1 MLRAYKYLGHPV
13 VLLFFYLLV
22 AGILLYVIDYYP
34 KNDIESLL
42 IKAIPWALMANMALI
57 LIGIVLCRTEIAE
70 FFSRLFYIKIP
81 PNPPLL
87 RGDKELEHSFTP
99 PLENE
104 DKELEHSFSPHLE
117 KGGKGLEHHLTPPL
131 ENGDKELEHHFT
143 HPLEKGGQELEH
155 HFTPPLV
162 KGGKGGFSS
171 FVGQT
176 LKKINYRGV
185 LLVLVILFAFVM
197 ASFVAPRTHRIYFD
211 EDIYAN
217 IGQNIAL
224 SGQAAICNYGEFVHS
239 EYQPNWLSYNKEPN
253 GWPFLISL
261 VFQIFGTS
269 ELYVYILNNLMLAAG
284 VGIAFAITWAMTGAF
299 FPSIMAALI
308 LALIPHNLIW
318 ANTMAAEPAAAF
330 FTLACVLCLM
340 IFLKTNEWRH
350 LYLLAVI
357 LPFASQMRPESLLL
371 IPLAFLAIMLIRP
384 EKLLTRQLWGAGM
397 ITAVFLLPQM
407 LHLYAESGHSWGAG
421 DAKFSLDYFGS
432 NIAVNG
438 LYYLN
443 NKAFPALLTIFA
455 VLGLIF
461 GKHSGKW
468 RIILFFW
475 FLVFWGI
482 FLFFYAGSYQYGADV
497 RFAVVSFA
505 PLAILA
511 ALGMDW
517 IKNKLQPLL
526 TGTNATIILVTILLL
541 AWIKFLP
548 LVRLVGQ
555 EAWAARADH
564 AFTQESV
571 KKLPDRSIVVS
582 HIPTMLLL
590 WGQSAVSV
598 HGVLNDEGLIPH
610 LAGKFDGGV
619 YFHHNYWCE
628 TSSDANND
636 ACREIRQKYDLEE
649 FVSDDSTGRLFGL
662 YRIRIKEAGKK

>member
-13 VLLFFYLLV
+13 VLLFLYLLV
-22 AGILLYVIDYYP
+22 AGILLYTIDYYP
-34 KNDIESLL
+34 KNDIERLL
-42 IKAIPWALMANMALI
+42 IKAVPWALMANMALI
-57 LIGIVLCRTEIAE
+57 LIGIILCRTEIAE
-70 FFSRLFYIKIP
+70 FFGRLFYIKIP

-99 PLENE
+99 PLLKGGEELEHNFAHPLENE
-104 DKELEHSFSPHLE
+104 DKELEHSFTPPLLKGGEELE
-117 KGGKGLEHHLTPPL
+117 HHFAHPLENGGKGLEHNLI
-131 ENGDKELEHHFT
+131 
-143 HPLEKGGQELEH
+143 
-155 HFTPPLV
+155 PPLV

-171 FVGQT
+171 FVGPT
-176 LKKINYRGV
+176 LKKINYQGV

-197 ASFVAPRTHRIYFD
+197 ASVVAPRTHRIFFD

-224 SGQAAICNYGEFVHS
+224 SGQAAICNYGEFVHG

-261 VFQIFGTS
+261 VFQIFGTG
-269 ELYVYILNNLMLAAG
+269 ELYAFILNNLMLAAG
-284 VGIAFAITWAMTGAF
+284 VGLAFAITWAMTGAF

-308 LALIPHNLIW
+308 LALIPHHLIW

-340 IFLKTNEWRH
+340 IYLKTNEWRH

-407 LHLYAESGHSWGAG
+407 LHFYAESGHSWGAG
-421 DAKFSLDYFGS
+421 DAKFSLDYFGN

-443 NKAFPALLTIFA
+443 NKAFPALVTIFA
-455 VLGLIF
+455 VLGLF
-461 GKHSGKW
+461 FATYCGKW

-497 RFAVVSFA
+497 RFAVLSFA

-526 TGTNATIILVTILLL
+526 TGTNVTIILVTIP
-541 AWIKFLP
+541 FSP
-548 LVRLVGQ
+548 G
-555 EAWAARADH
+555 
-564 AFTQESV
+564 
-571 KKLPDRSIVVS
+571 
-582 HIPTMLLL
+582 
-590 WGQSAVSV
+590 
-598 HGVLNDEGLIPH
+598 
-610 LAGKFDGGV
+610 
-619 YFHHNYWCE
+619 
-628 TSSDANND
+628 SSF
-636 ACREIRQKYDLEE
+636 CP
-649 FVSDDSTGRLFGL
+649 
-662 YRIRIKEAGKK
+662 